1 MLTIGHRGAMGYAPE
16 NTLLSIRK
24 AIELGV
30 DWVEIDIYL
39 VDEQLVVIHD
49 DTLERTTNGMGSI
62 FDYSF
67 DQLREFDAGQ
77 GEKIP
82 LLQEVIDLTI
92 DQVGLNIEIRGE
104 GVVPLLIEVLS
115 TLSSIQCERILIS
128 SFNMRELLQVKKL
141 GEKFNM
147 GVLTEGNLESSL
159 QWGRRLC
166 AYSIHCDVESISR
179 AFVERVH
186 RLGFKSYVYTVND
199 RKVINNIRLMGVDG
213 VFSNYP
219 DRVK

>member
-92 DQVGLNIEIRGE
+92 DQVGLNIEIKGE

-166 AYSIHCDVESISR
+166 VYSIHCDVESISR

>member
-49 DTLERTTNGMGSI
+49 DTLERTTNGVGSI

-92 DQVGLNIEIRGE
+92 DQVGLNIEIKGE

-166 AYSIHCDVESISR
+166 VYSIHCDVESISR